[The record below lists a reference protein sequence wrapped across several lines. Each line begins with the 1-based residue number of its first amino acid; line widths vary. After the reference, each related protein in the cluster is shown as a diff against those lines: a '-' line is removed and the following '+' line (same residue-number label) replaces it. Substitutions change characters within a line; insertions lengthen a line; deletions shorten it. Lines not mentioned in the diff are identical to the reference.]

1 MAEFQYTGVDRSG
14 AKVQGKL
21 EAPNEGEARVILRGM
36 GVRPTSLKKPSVLN
50 QDIGSMMGLQPTV
63 KLQDLVVF
71 IRQLQALISSGVPL
85 VQSLDILGQQSIAAP
100 LKSAVNTI
108 KDRVSSGTFFWEALA
123 GFPRIFPKI
132 AVALI
137 RAGEASG
144 SLDQMLKRLSRYLE
158 DADRIRKMVKSAM
171 LYPILVLAAGIGI
184 VILLMIFVIPRFQG
198 MLESAGQELPLP
210 TQIVISLSKF
220 MTDNVFVVM
229 GGIIGVLI
237 LGGSYVKSPAGKEAI
252 DRISYRLPLFGDMV
266 QKAGVARFCRTMTT
280 LLASG
285 VPLIDA
291 IEICR
296 ATIDN
301 AVLEDAVGRIRAE
314 VEQGKTLGS
323 VMGALGVFPT
333 LSVQMI
339 AVGEATGS
347 LDRMLEKVADFYEME
362 VETLVGGL
370 TKLVEPLVLIML
382 GAAIGGLML
391 ALYLPIFKIAGA
403 GAGGG

>member
-1 MAEFQYTGVDRSG
+1 MAEFQYTGVDKSG
-14 AKVQGKL
+14 SKVQGKL
-21 EAPNEGEARVILRGM
+21 EAPNEGEARVVLRGM
-36 GVRPTSLKKPSVLN
+36 GIRPTAVKKPNVL
-50 QDIGSMMGLQPTV
+50 QADLGSMMGVSTSV
-63 KLQDLVVF
+63 KLQDLIIF

-85 VQSLDILGQQSIAAP
+85 VQSLDILGQQSLAAP
-100 LKSAVNTI
+100 LRNAIVAI
-108 KDRVSSGTFFWEALA
+108 KEKVSSGAYFWEAMA
-123 GFPRIFPKI
+123 AYPRIFPKI
-132 AVALI
+132 SIALI

-171 LYPILVLAAGIGI
+171 LYPALVMSAGLLIVLILMV
-184 VILLMIFVIPRFQG
+184 FVIPRFEG
-198 MLESAGQELPLP
+198 LLKNTGQELPVP
-210 TQIVISLSKF
+210 TQIVLSISNFLAG
-220 MTDNVFVVM
+220 NALFVV
-229 GGIIGVLI
+229 GGLVALVA
-237 LGGSYVKSPAGKEAI
+237 LVGSWLKSPTGKDSL
-252 DRISYRLPLFGDMV
+252 DRMLYRLPLFGPLV

-285 VPLIDA
+285 VTLVDA
-291 IEICR
+291 VEICR

-301 AVLEDAVGRIRAE
+301 SVLEDAVGRIRAE

-323 VMGALGVFPT
+323 VMSRLGVFPS
-333 LSVQMI
+333 LAVQMI
-339 AVGEATGS
+339 SVGEATGA

-370 TKLVEPLVLIML
+370 TKLIEPLVLIFL